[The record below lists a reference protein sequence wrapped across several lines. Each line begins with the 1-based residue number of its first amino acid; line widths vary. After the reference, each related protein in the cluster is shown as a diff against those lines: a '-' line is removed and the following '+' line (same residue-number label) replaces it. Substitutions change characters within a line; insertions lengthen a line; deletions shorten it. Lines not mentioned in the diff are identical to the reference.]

1 MSSAWD
7 YEANACSKDDKF
19 GAKFEGCEVAMGA
32 PTIGERRLFVNSEHC
47 LNLKNKPS
55 NHEKRL
61 SNLDQ
66 NLVKDSN
73 AHQILLSD
81 RATACFLFSDDSKFL
96 AFSEWTADKMQIVKI
111 LRLAD
116 MSIKTDNKRKRVV
129 EFLSFDD
136 GLLEILD
143 SPIFMPKN
151 YTLDIR
157 TLFDLI
163 NLKNSFHIYICKI

>member
-7 YEANACSKDDKF
+7 YEANACSKDGKF
-19 GAKFEGCEVAMGA
+19 SAKFEGCEVTMGA
-32 PTIGERRLFVNSEHC
+32 PTLGELRLFINSEHC
-47 LNLKNKPS
+47 LNLKNELS
-55 NHEKRL
+55 NHAKT
-61 SNLDQ
+61 SSVNQ
-66 NLVKDSN
+66 NLVKDGS
-73 AHQILLSD
+73 ADQILLSK

-96 AFSEWTADKMQIVKI
+96 AFSEWTTDKMQIVKI
-111 LRLAD
+111 LRLAN
-116 MSIKTDNKRKRVV
+116 MSIKTAGKPKRVV

-157 TLFDLI
+157 TLFDD
-163 NLKNSFHIYICKI
+163 KI

>member
-7 YEANACSKDDKF
+7 YEANACSKDGKF
-19 GAKFEGCEVAMGA
+19 SAKFEGCEVAMGA
-32 PTIGERRLFVNSEHC
+32 PTLGELRLFVNSEHC
-47 LNLKNKPS
+47 LNLKNKFS
-55 NHEKRL
+55 NHAKTL

-66 NLVKDSN
+66 NLVKDDDTL
-73 AHQILLSD
+73 QILLSE
-81 RATACFLFSDDSKFL
+81 RATACFLFSEDSKFL
-96 AFSEWTADKMQIVKI
+96 AFSEWTADKMQIVKVV
-111 LRLAD
+111 RLAD
-116 MSIKTDNKRKRVV
+116 MSIKTDNRRKRVV

-157 TLFDLI
+157 TLFDD
-163 NLKNSFHIYICKI
+163 KF

>member
-7 YEANACSKDDKF
+7 YEANACSSDGKF
-19 GAKFEGCEVAMGA
+19 SAKFEGCEVAMGA
-32 PTIGERRLFVNSEHC
+32 PTLGELRLFINSKHC
-47 LNLKNKPS
+47 QNLKNKPS

-66 NLVKDSN
+66 NLVKDDDTF
-73 AHQILLSD
+73 QILLSE
-81 RATACFLFSDDSKFL
+81 RATACFLFSEDSKFL
-96 AFSEWTADKMQIVKI
+96 AFSEWTADKMQIVKVV
-111 LRLAD
+111 RLAD

-136 GLLEILD
+136 GVLEILD

-151 YTLDIR
+151 FTLDIH
-157 TLFDLI
+157 TLFDD
-163 NLKNSFHIYICKI
+163 KI

>member
-7 YEANACSKDDKF
+7 YEANACSSDGKF
-19 GAKFEGCEVAMGA
+19 SAKFEGCEVAMGA
-32 PTIGERRLFVNSEHC
+32 PTLGELRLFINSKHY
-47 LNLKNKPS
+47 LNLKNELS
-55 NHEKRL
+55 NHAKRL

-66 NLVKDSN
+66 NLVKDYI
-73 AHQILLSD
+73 AHQILLSE
-81 RATACFLFSDDSKFL
+81 RAAACFLFSGDSKFL
-96 AFSEWTADKMQIVKI
+96 AFSEWTADKMQIIKVV
-111 LRLAD
+111 RLAD

-143 SPIFMPKN
+143 SPIFMTKN

-157 TLFDLI
+157 TLFDD
-163 NLKNSFHIYICKI
+163 KF

>member
-7 YEANACSKDDKF
+7 YEANAWSSDGKF

-32 PTIGERRLFVNSEHC
+32 PTLGKLRLFINSEHC
-47 LNLKNKPS
+47 LNLKNELS
-55 NHEKRL
+55 NHKKRL

-66 NLVKDSN
+66 NLVKYGSAD
-73 AHQILLSD
+73 QILLSE

-96 AFSEWTADKMQIVKI
+96 AYSEWTADKMQIVKVV
-111 LRLAD
+111 RLAD
-116 MSIKTDNKRKRVV
+116 MSIKTDNNRKRVV

-157 TLFDLI
+157 TLFDD
-163 NLKNSFHIYICKI
+163 KI

>member
-7 YEANACSKDDKF
+7 YEANACSSDGKF
-19 GAKFEGCEVAMGA
+19 SAKFEGCELAMGA
-32 PTIGERRLFVNSEHC
+32 PTLGELRLFVNSEHC
-47 LNLKNKPS
+47 LNLKNEPS
-55 NHEKRL
+55 NHTKRL

-66 NLVKDSN
+66 NLVKDGST
-73 AHQILLSD
+73 HQILLSE
-81 RATACFLFSDDSKFL
+81 RATACFLFSEDSKFL
-96 AFSEWTADKMQIVKI
+96 AFSEWTTDKMQIVKI

-116 MSIKTDNKRKRVV
+116 MSIKTAGKPKRVV

-157 TLFDLI
+157 TLFND
-163 NLKNSFHIYICKI
+163 KI

>member
-7 YEANACSKDDKF
+7 YEANACSSDGKF
-19 GAKFEGCEVAMGA
+19 SAKFEGCEVAMGA
-32 PTIGERRLFVNSEHC
+32 PTLGELRLFINSEHC
-47 LNLKNKPS
+47 LNLKNELS
-55 NHEKRL
+55 NHAKT
-61 SNLDQ
+61 SSVNQ
-66 NLVKDSN
+66 NLVKDGS
-73 AHQILLSD
+73 ADQILLSK

-96 AFSEWTADKMQIVKI
+96 AFSEWTADKMQIIKI
-111 LRLAD
+111 VRLAD
-116 MSIKTDNKRKRVV
+116 MSIKTDNRRKRVV

-157 TLFDLI
+157 TLFND
-163 NLKNSFHIYICKI
+163 KI

>member
-1 MSSAWD
+1 MSSAWN
-7 YEANACSKDDKF
+7 YEANACSSDGKF
-19 GAKFEGCEVAMGA
+19 SAKFEGCEVAMGA
-32 PTIGERRLFVNSEHC
+32 PTIGELRLFINSEHC
-47 LNLKNKPS
+47 LNLKNELL
-55 NHEKRL
+55 NHEKT
-61 SNLDQ
+61 SSVDQ
-66 NLVKDSN
+66 NLAKYGSAD
-73 AHQILLSD
+73 QILLSE
-81 RATACFLFSDDSKFL
+81 RATACFLFSKDSKFL

-116 MSIKTDNKRKRVV
+116 MSIKTDNRRKRVV

-157 TLFDLI
+157 TLFND
-163 NLKNSFHIYICKI
+163 KI

>member
-7 YEANACSKDDKF
+7 YEANAYSSDGKF
-19 GAKFEGCEVAMGA
+19 SAKFEGCEVAMGA
-32 PTIGERRLFVNSEHC
+32 PTLGELRLFINSEHC
-47 LNLKNKPS
+47 LKLKNEPS

-61 SNLDQ
+61 SNFDQ
-66 NLVKDSN
+66 NLVKDDD
-73 AHQILLSD
+73 ALQILLSE
-81 RATACFLFSDDSKFL
+81 RATACFLFSEDSKFL
-96 AFSEWTADKMQIVKI
+96 AFSEWTADKMQIVKVVH
-111 LRLAD
+111 LAD
-116 MSIKTDNKRKRVV
+116 MSIKTDNRRKRVV

-157 TLFDLI
+157 TLFDD
-163 NLKNSFHIYICKI
+163 KI

>member
-7 YEANACSKDDKF
+7 YEANACSSDGKF
-19 GAKFEGCEVAMGA
+19 SAKFEGCEVAMGA
-32 PTIGERRLFVNSEHC
+32 PTLGELRLFANSEHC
-47 LNLKNKPS
+47 LNLKNELS

-66 NLVKDSN
+66 NLVKYGSAD
-73 AHQILLSD
+73 QILLSE

-96 AFSEWTADKMQIVKI
+96 AFSEWTADKMQIIKVV
-111 LRLAD
+111 RLAD
-116 MSIKTDNKRKRVV
+116 MSIKTDNNRKRVV

-157 TLFDLI
+157 TLFDD
-163 NLKNSFHIYICKI
+163 KI

>member
-1 MSSAWD
+1 
-7 YEANACSKDDKF
+7 
-19 GAKFEGCEVAMGA
+19 MGA
-32 PTIGERRLFVNSEHC
+32 PTLGELRLFANQD
-47 LNLKNKPS
+47 LNLQNNFSSQKEGPS
-55 NHEKRL
+55 
-61 SNLDQ
+61 
-66 NLVKDSN
+66 NLVKADN
-73 AHQILLSD
+73 TNQILLSD
-81 RATACFLFSDDSKFL
+81 RATACFLFSKDSKFL

-136 GLLEILD
+136 GVLEILD

-157 TLFDLI
+157 TLFDD
-163 NLKNSFHIYICKI
+163 KI